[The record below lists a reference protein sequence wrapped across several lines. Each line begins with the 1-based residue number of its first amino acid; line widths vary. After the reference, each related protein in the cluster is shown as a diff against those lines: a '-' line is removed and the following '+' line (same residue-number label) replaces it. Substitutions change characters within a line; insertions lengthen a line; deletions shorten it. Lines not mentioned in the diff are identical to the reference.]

1 MIHFVFHFR
10 PFSWFFEKTWY
21 SLCRWKNPQKYEGW
35 RIRLIDIGA
44 ITIGYR
50 KKDEEV

>member
-10 PFSWFFEKTWY
+10 NLSWFLAKNWY
-21 SLCRWKNPQKYEGW
+21 SLYRWKNPQKYEGW
-35 RIRLIDIGA
+35 KLRLIDIGA

-50 KKDEEV
+50 TRGEEI